1 VSYGS
6 YTTVLLWTVK
16 RLGHDVI
23 MVMANGEAAQAA
35 VLQPLQG
42 TDADVAPL
50 QRWMQPLLN
59 PDAQGFAAPHPMNGV
74 GFRGGY
80 AKGST
85 KKATASRNAQIVA
98 DSVTAAF
105 QRHVTGTT
113 IFVALL
119 RNIAADDSLWRQGT
133 AHTYSFVDL
142 NCFYAV
148 GQLAC

>member
-1 VSYGS
+1 
-6 YTTVLLWTVK
+6 
-16 RLGHDVI
+16 
-23 MVMANGEAAQAA
+23 
-35 VLQPLQG
+35 
-42 TDADVAPL
+42 
-50 QRWMQPLLN
+50 
-59 PDAQGFAAPHPMNGV
+59 MNEV

-142 NCFYAV
+142 DCFHAV
-148 GQLAC
+148 EQLAC